1 MLMQLQ
7 NDTFLWYSNDSEAL
21 YRMALL
27 NEAIQKYLFYL

>member
-7 NDTFLWYSNDSEAL
+7 NKFLWYSNVSDAL

-27 NEAIQKYLFYL
+27 SDALQKYLFYL